1 MSADKIFCNSVLIW
15 FGENSSTL
23 FSIETLVPI
32 TRMFKVQTEE
42 ALEKGIATNM
52 KKSKKDKK

>member
-1 MSADKIFCNSVLIW
+1 
-15 FGENSSTL
+15 
-23 FSIETLVPI
+23 
-32 TRMFKVQTEE
+32 MFKVQTEE

>member
-1 MSADKIFCNSVLIW
+1 MKQAVESNKQKIEMLVQ
-15 FGENSSTL
+15 ENNDL
-23 FSIETLVPI
+23 EKDNGDL